1 MSVPTSPLV
10 ISFVGSSGVGKTG
23 LIEALIPLLRAEGLR
38 VGSVK
43 HAPHGFDVD
52 KPHSDSSRHRA
63 AGAELVL
70 LAGRGSGVLF
80 VGSPDRDEG
89 EGRHHMPGPEHDVGL
104 IGELLRDPMGSVD
117 VVLVEG
123 FAAVSDRVVQL
134 TRRGV
139 ADKPNASA
147 EPPWL
152 RVTDVADGSPYSF
165 TFDEVAALAQRMV
178 VEHAALVSTGDT

>member
-1 MSVPTSPLV
+1 
-10 ISFVGSSGVGKTG
+10 
-23 LIEALIPLLRAEGLR
+23 
-38 VGSVK
+38 
-43 HAPHGFDVD
+43 
-52 KPHSDSSRHRA
+52 
-63 AGAELVL
+63 
-70 LAGRGSGVLF
+70 
-80 VGSPDRDEG
+80 
-89 EGRHHMPGPEHDVGL
+89 
-104 IGELLRDPMGSVD
+104 MGSVD